1 MLEKINTNKSKKKRK
16 FILTR
21 LVELEYLPPIM
32 DDATE
37 EQKVI
42 YNQIWDLNFDF
53 WEEVKEKNGW
63 IPRNKLTQEEESLRD
78 KRTKA
83 RSYLRDYNYL
93 PPYGEEL
100 TEEQQNIINQ
110 LEGNDFTFLEEV
122 KTNNRDA
129 QKIVNVKKSKQVL
142 SGDYIPMKY
151 DISGHS
157 KSEIRKMEEYTITS
171 EPKNVFQRLRLLQI
185 LPPIGQEFN
194 ESQQVIVDDVNENW
208 FGKPK
213 NFFISKYIGF
223 STPESRLFYRLYRSH
238 RDEGFRFNITVDDIV
253 IPERCPLLDIPL
265 STDPKDKDEPN
276 YYTGDRIDSSKGVV
290 KGNIQVISLRANKM
304 KNKATELELLTFATN
319 GLKLL
324 KDV

>member
-1 MLEKINTNKSKKKRK
+1 MLEKINTKKSKEKRK

-21 LVELEYLPPIM
+21 LVELGYLPSIM
-32 DDATE
+32 DDATD
-37 EQKVI
+37 EQKEI

-63 IPRNKLTQEEESLRD
+63 TQKKKLTQEEVKLRD
-78 KRTKA
+78 KRSDA
-83 RSYLRDYNYL
+83 RKYLRDYGYL
-93 PPYGEEL
+93 PTYGEEL

-110 LEGNDFTFLEEV
+110 LENNDFTFLEEV
-122 KTNNRDA
+122 KAINKEALRSKNSE
-129 QKIVNVKKSKQVL
+129 KSKLVL
-142 SGDYIPMKY
+142 SGDYIPKGT
-151 DISGHS
+151 DIVGQL
-157 KSEIRKMEEYTITS
+157 KSEIRKMEGYTITS

-194 ESQQVIVDDVNENW
+194 EDQQAIVDDVNENW

-213 NFFISKYIGF
+213 NFFISKYIDF
-223 STPESRLFYRLYRSH
+223 STPESRLFYRLYKSH

>member
-1 MLEKINTNKSKKKRK
+1 MLEKINTNKSKTKRK

-37 EQKVI
+37 EQKEI

-110 LEGNDFTFLEEV
+110 IEGNDFTFLEEV
-122 KTNNRDA
+122 KTNNREA

-157 KSEIRKMEEYTITS
+157 KSEIRKMGGYTITS

-223 STPESRLFYRLYRSH
+223 STPESRLFYRL
-238 RDEGFRFNITVDDIV
+238 
-253 IPERCPLLDIPL
+253 
-265 STDPKDKDEPN
+265 
-276 YYTGDRIDSSKGVV
+276 
-290 KGNIQVISLRANKM
+290 
-304 KNKATELELLTFATN
+304 
-319 GLKLL
+319 
-324 KDV
+324 